1 MIANLANHK
10 IGGGEGG
17 GNTSCKILL
26 LQKISR
32 YSHILIVQSLS
43 ILDVFESNCRS
54 CLVLKNIF
62 KSPDT
67 TSDLGTTYV

>member
-10 IGGGEGG
+10 IVGGKR
-17 GNTSCKILL
+17 NTSCKLIL

-43 ILDVFESNCRS
+43 ILDGFESNCRS
-54 CLVLKNIF
+54 CRVLKNIF
-62 KSPDT
+62 KSPGR